1 MSLRL
6 GLPRVTAVCVS
17 LAACTALLGCGGSQ
31 TTVASQSAS
40 RPASPPASSAS
51 ARSTT
56 TVATAPSAPVVHR
69 VRPRPRVPRPS
80 PGSLP
85 QTDRLPTADRA
96 EFRTRMDG
104 LWHGIATGSLDPA
117 LPALFPEGAYAQLKA
132 IGDPRGDFVNR
143 LEADYRLDLL
153 AAHALLG
160 AHAATTHLVRVI
172 VPSDFAH
179 WVPPGVCYNDVGYY
193 ETPNSRLVYSE
204 DGQIR
209 SIGIASMISWRGVWY
224 VIHLGAILR
233 TGYGGEVDDPE
244 PGTGTPASS
253 GTC

>member
-1 MSLRL
+1 MT
-6 GLPRVTAVCVS
+6 TA
-17 LAACTALLGCGGSQ
+17 A
-31 TTVASQSAS
+31 TT
-40 RPASPPASSAS
+40 P
-51 ARSTT
+51 
-56 TVATAPSAPVVHR
+56 APVVRR
-69 VRPRPRVPRPS
+69 VPPRPRVQPPS

-85 QTDRLPTADRA
+85 QTDRLPTADTT

-104 LWHGIATGSLDPA
+104 LWRGIATGSLHPA

-160 AHAATTHLVRVI
+160 DHAATTHIVRVI
-172 VPSDFAH
+172 VPSDYAH
-179 WVPPGVCYNDVGYY
+179 WVPPGVCYNDIGYY

-233 TGYGGEVDDPE
+233 NGYGGEVDDPE
-244 PGTGTPASS
+244 PGTGTPAPS

>member
-1 MSLRL
+1 MLTEAMRPTGVPRL
-6 GLPRVTAVCVS
+6 VAVCVAIVTCVS
-17 LAACTALLGCGGSQ
+17 LLGCGGSQ
-31 TTVASQSAS
+31 MTATSPSAS
-40 RPASPPASSAS
+40 SPASPSAG
-51 ARSTT
+51 RTT
-56 TVATAPSAPVVHR
+56 TVATAPPAPIVHR
-69 VRPRPRVPRPS
+69 ARPRPRVQPPS

-85 QTDRLPTADRA
+85 QTARLPTADRA

-104 LWHGIATGSLDPA
+104 LWQGIATGSLDPA

-143 LEADYRLDLL
+143 LEGDYRLDLL

-160 AHAATTHLVRVI
+160 AHAASTHLVRVI

-204 DGQIR
+204 DGQLR

-233 TGYGGEVDDPE
+233 TGYGGVVDDPE